1 MPSRAASTA
10 GVRPGSRTHAVAL
23 LVFLAAASGCYTTE
37 AVYLQS
43 LEVDTPISFPPL
55 VVIDT
60 MESSFQLSVRVTPAT
75 GGGTVFEGSMP
86 IEGPR
91 VPDSVYRYP
100 ANNLVWTASHPT
112 VDIDAL
118 VMLGRSVSLDG
129 GMRLGGVADGT
140 ISGWHLGLGFFV
152 VTPAATVRL
161 EGGVRWDRSSFTAHG
176 VAVLVEYDPF
186 GSDDRTNVFFAESAT
201 ETYFSGYGALTI
213 LTRFRNSPVNLFLQ
227 GGVSGQRFID
237 TDPAPP
243 SFIENAGI
251 WLPPPIAWTGS
262 LEEGETARKGTTVW
276 SLTPGVALSLGK
288 QIQVLAGVRWGFFD
302 IDDSGTGSAWR
313 PFVQIDLRP

>member
-1 MPSRAASTA
+1 MSHRAGSTVAVRRDSCIRAA
-10 GVRPGSRTHAVAL
+10 AL
-23 LVFLAAASGCYTTE
+23 VVVLAAASGCYTTE

-43 LEVDTPISFPPL
+43 LEADTPISFPPL
-55 VVIDT
+55 VVIDSL
-60 MESSFQLSVRVTPAT
+60 ESPFQISVRVTPAT

-118 VMLGRSVSLDG
+118 FMLGRSVSLDG
-129 GMRLGGVADGT
+129 GMRLGGVDDGT
-140 ISGWHLGLGFFV
+140 ISGWHLGLGLFV

-161 EGGVRWDRSSFTAHG
+161 EGGVRWDRSSFTARG

-186 GSDDRTNVFFAESAT
+186 GSDDRKNVFFEESAS
-201 ETYFSGYGALTI
+201 ETYFSGYGAITI
-213 LTRFRNSPVNLFLQ
+213 LSRFRSSPVNLFVQ
-227 GGVSGQRFID
+227 GGVSGQRFVD
-237 TDPAPP
+237 TDPGPP
-243 SFIENAGI
+243 SFIEEAGV
-251 WLPPPIAWTGS
+251 WLPPPLSWTGD
-262 LEEGETARKGTTVW
+262 LEEDENARKGTTVW
-276 SLTPGVALSLGK
+276 SVTPGLALSLGK
-288 QIQVLAGVRWGFFD
+288 QIQILAGVRWGFFD
-302 IDDSGTGSAWR
+302 IEDSGTGSAWR

>member
-1 MPSRAASTA
+1 MLNSPRNYCPAVVAAWVLLSAA
-10 GVRPGSRTHAVAL
+10 GCV
-23 LVFLAAASGCYTTE
+23 TTE

-43 LEVDTPISFPPL
+43 LEAETPVSFPPL

-60 MESSFQLSVRVTPAT
+60 MESAFQFSIRVAPPT

-100 ANNLVWTASHPT
+100 ANNLVWTASDPT

-129 GMRLGGVADGT
+129 GMRLGGVPDGT

-152 VTPAATVRL
+152 VSPAATVRL
-161 EGGVRWDRSSFTAHG
+161 EGGVRWDRSSFTARG

-186 GSDDRTNVFFAESAT
+186 GSDERTNVFFDESAT
-201 ETYFSGYGALTI
+201 ETYFSGYGAITI
-213 LTRFRNSPVNLFLQ
+213 LTRFRSSPVNLFVQ
-227 GGVSGQRFID
+227 GGVAGQRFID
-237 TDPAPP
+237 TDPGPP
-243 SFIENAGI
+243 SFIEETGI
-251 WLPPPIAWTGS
+251 WIPPPLSWTGD
-262 LEEGETARKGTTVW
+262 LEEDEKARKGTTVW
-276 SLTPGVALSLGK
+276 SVTPGLALSLGK
-288 QIQVLAGVRWGFFD
+288 QIQILAGVRWGFFD
-302 IDDSGTGSAWR
+302 IKDSGSGSVWR
-313 PFVQIDLRP
+313 PFLQVDLRP